1 MAIRRFLA
9 RGPWRGITGAAVFW
23 VTATGCLAATPA
35 GGLAPACL
43 RIPAPAVCAD
53 PQGSRTALC
62 LLLTTSGEIGQ
73 GGIGP
78 AGLSADVGTAIEAMP
93 GLGERLGART
103 LLGCRLLTS
112 ADPRPAQQVLGA
124 ALNAAVRVMDGEG
137 RSAGAALPL
146 IDLAQVQFA
155 AGFEADAIRSLAAFE
170 WAVGDMS
177 ILEDAAHVLALGGSR
192 LAEIGQRGR
201 AGRLFAAARTK
212 AERMDSSG
220 SGLRQRIAA
229 LEAEAGLTP
238 AAGWIRNE

>member
-1 MAIRRFLA
+1 MAIRRSLE
-9 RGPWRGITGAAVFW
+9 RWPWRGITGAAVLWF
-23 VTATGCLAATPA
+23 TATGFIAAAPA

-43 RIPAPAVCAD
+43 RTPAPAVCAD
-53 PQGSRTALC
+53 PQGARTPLC
-62 LLLTTSGEIGQ
+62 LLLMTSGEFGR
-73 GGIGP
+73 GGIGS
-78 AGLSADVGTAIEAMP
+78 AGISADLGKAIEALP
-93 GLGERLGART
+93 ELGERLSAGT
-103 LLGCRLLTS
+103 LIGCRLLTS
-112 ADPRPAQQVLGA
+112 ADTGPAQQVLGA
-124 ALNAAVRVMDGEG
+124 ALNDAVRIMDGEG

-155 AGFEADAIRSLAAFE
+155 ADFEADAIRSLAAFE

-177 ILEDAAHVLALGGSR
+177 SLDDAAHVLALGGSR

-201 AGRLFAAARTK
+201 AGRLFAAARAK